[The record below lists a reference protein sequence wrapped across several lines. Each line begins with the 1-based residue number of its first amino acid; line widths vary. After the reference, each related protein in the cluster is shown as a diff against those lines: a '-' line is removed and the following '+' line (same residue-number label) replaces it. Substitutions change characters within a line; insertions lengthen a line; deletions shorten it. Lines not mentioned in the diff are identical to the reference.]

1 MFSILTV
8 YFTVDCVNKY
18 DLINQ
23 GGEDKCAFSVCIASD
38 KETDV
43 RHMHTC
49 HGWLKGR
56 ISVGFVF

>member
-1 MFSILTV
+1 M

-38 KETDV
+38 KETDIC
-43 RHMHTC
+43 HMHTC